1 MLLVVGSAAMNRSNR
16 TTYWR
21 KEVDL
26 DLICFKADFVAY
38 VKDLIESGAR
48 LRELKFDAHKAVF
61 KYTHKDQFKI
71 VEASFLGVPHS
82 LQASDFEIFKYC
94 TEEYRHM
101 SMVGNTLMCIAPLHI
116 VYMMKLSHRYK
127 KDSVHFLKTMEDIK
141 ELRVRTDDEELEF
154 MLEDRLKDML
164 ARREAAT
171 YTNSLPKLNQKK
183 DTFFEDSV
191 PYKYDHDTIHE
202 AVKLLDRPAYTYYMK
217 DGEQV
222 MCDKEKFFAAPKSIR
237 LFGVLEESYV
247 LALER
252 AVIPFGTD
260 PKRAFDIAL
269 SKVCTSITSGWFRE
283 FAWENYEA
291 VQDLY
296 HESFV
301 AKFNKALED
310 GKILPFT
317 RSMYSNK
324 E

>member
-1 MLLVVGSAAMNRSNR
+1 MLLVVGSTAMNRSNR

-21 KEVDL
+21 KEIDL
-26 DLICFKADFVAY
+26 DLICEQADFKVY

-48 LRELKFDAHKAVF
+48 LHELKFDAHKAVF
-61 KYTHKDQFKI
+61 KYTYKDQFKI
-71 VEASFLGVPHS
+71 VEASFLDVPHT
-82 LQASDFEIFKYC
+82 LQESDLEIFKYC
-94 TEEYRHM
+94 IEHSHRVM
-101 SMVGNTLMCIAPLHI
+101 IGNTLMYLAPLHI

-127 KDSVHFLKTMEDIK
+127 KDSVHFLKTMQDIK
-141 ELRVRTDDEELEF
+141 KLRSLSEEDEIYF
-154 MLEDRLKDML
+154 EDEIKGIL

-260 PKRAFDIAL
+260 TKRAFDIAL

-301 AKFNKALED
+301 AKFNKALEN

-317 RSMYSNK
+317 RSMYSAA
-324 E
+324 

>member
-1 MLLVVGSAAMNRSNR
+1 MRLLVIGSAAMNRSDK

-21 KEVDL
+21 QEVDL
-26 DLICFKADFVAY
+26 DLICSKADFVTY
-38 VKDLIESGAR
+38 VKELIESGAR

-71 VEASFLGVPHS
+71 VEASFLDVPHA
-82 LQASDFEIFKYC
+82 LQESDKEIFEYC
-94 TEEYRHM
+94 LNSPYRQ
-101 SMVGNTLMCIAPLHI
+101 MVGNTLMYIAPLHI

-127 KDSVHFLKTMEDIK
+127 KDSVHFLKTMKDIK
-141 ELRVRTDDEELEF
+141 ELRAGSNEDEIYF
-154 MLEDRLKDML
+154 SRDIKAMLV
-164 ARREAAT
+164 RREAAT

-317 RSMYSNK
+317 RSMYSGT
-324 E
+324 

>member
-1 MLLVVGSAAMNRSNR
+1 MLLVVGSTAMNRSDR

-26 DLICFKADFVAY
+26 DLICSQADFKAY
-38 VKDLIESGAR
+38 VKDLIEMGAR
-48 LRELKFDAHKAVF
+48 LHELKFNAHKAVF

-71 VEASFLGVPHS
+71 VEASFLDVPHA
-82 LQASDFEIFKYC
+82 LQKSDQEIFEYC
-94 TEEYRHM
+94 IDYNHK
-101 SMVGNTLMCIAPLHI
+101 VIIGNTPMYIAPLHI
-116 VYMMKLSHRYK
+116 IYMMKLSHRYK
-127 KDSVHFLKTMEDIK
+127 KDSVHFLKTMKDIK
-141 ELRVRTDDEELEF
+141 ELRAVSEEDEIYFEESI
-154 MLEDRLKDML
+154 KKML

-222 MCDKEKFFAAPKSIR
+222 MCDKEKFFAAPQSVR

-252 AVIPFGTD
+252 AVIPFGAD